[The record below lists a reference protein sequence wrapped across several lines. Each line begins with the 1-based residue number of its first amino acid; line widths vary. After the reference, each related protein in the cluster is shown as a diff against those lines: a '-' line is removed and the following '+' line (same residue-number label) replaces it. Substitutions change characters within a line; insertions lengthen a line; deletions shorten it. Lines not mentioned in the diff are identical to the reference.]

1 MKKVGIALAVL
12 LLLGAALLSGL
23 KPWGFAPFGV
33 ELVRWAPDAQKL
45 EEMAR
50 DFLEDIQYKDFAK
63 AAKYHSF
70 ADQGKADI
78 PALIERLF
86 AIKPEQLDLRD
97 YTITGVDLDEKGDRA
112 RTHFHATYVVLNSAQ
127 GEDGKNEERQI
138 EGILYW
144 HTLPASEALAPPP
157 PPTEGTP
164 PAGGTPPAEGTQA
177 APATATPP
185 AEGTPPTGPVAQAP
199 PPTPDASQ
207 EAEQWFMKLES
218 SLH

>member
-33 ELVRWAPDAQKL
+33 ELVRWAPDAKDL
-45 EEMAR
+45 ERMAWK
-50 DFLEDIQYKDFAK
+50 FLEDLKYKDFAK
-63 AAKYHSF
+63 AAKFHSF

-86 AIKPEQLDLRD
+86 AIKPEQLNLRD
-97 YTITGVDLDEKGDRA
+97 YTITGVDLDEDGKRA
-112 RTHFHATYVVLNSAQ
+112 RTHFHATYEVLNSAQ

-144 HTLPASEALAPPP
+144 HKLPASEALPPP
-157 PPTEGTP
+157 PAPAEGTP
-164 PAGGTPPAEGTQA
+164 PAGGTPPAEGTPA
-177 APATATPP
+177 APGEGTPP
-185 AEGTPPTGPVAQAP
+185 AGTPPTGPVAQAP
-199 PPTPDASQ
+199 PPTPDAAQ